1 MYVYTNRLLFQLP
14 TLTVN
19 IVSKSPLCNLWDAS
33 LQLLLRY
40 EQISLHISYSL
51 QQLQN
56 WNLVH
61 PIFNELNK
69 FSIEFV

>member
-1 MYVYTNRLLFQLP
+1 MGCP
-14 TLTVN
+14 
-19 IVSKSPLCNLWDAS
+19 

-56 WNLVH
+56 WNLVY

-69 FSIEFV
+69 FSVEFV

>member
-1 MYVYTNRLLFQLP
+1 MGCP
-14 TLTVN
+14 
-19 IVSKSPLCNLWDAS
+19 

-69 FSIEFV
+69 FSVEFV